1 MNYTYFGF
9 FITGFLLVTLYHF
22 GAYTHLF
29 ISLFFIGFYIIVV
42 KSGKYKSLEKFIDDA
57 F

>member
-22 GAYTHLF
+22 GAYVHLLV
-29 ISLFFIGFYIIVV
+29 SLFFIGFYAIVI
-42 KSGKYKSLEKFIDDA
+42 KSGKYKSLEKFIDDL